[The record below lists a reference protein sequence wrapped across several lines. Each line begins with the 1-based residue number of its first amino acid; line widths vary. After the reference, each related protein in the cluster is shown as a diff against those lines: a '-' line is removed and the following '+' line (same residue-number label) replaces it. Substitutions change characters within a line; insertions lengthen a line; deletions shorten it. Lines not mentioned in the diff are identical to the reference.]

1 MVRNYPSARFG
12 FVLIE
17 SVIVLKKNDMRRSLK
32 IGFIALLSGV
42 LAVPAIAGNSDRA
55 GQAGATELLINPWAR
70 SSGFGSANTASVRGL
85 EAQYLNVAGLAFTN
99 KTEVLFS
106 STQWLVGSGVMINS
120 FGISQKIG
128 EAGVIGLGIMNMSFG
143 EIDIT
148 TSDLPEGG
156 IGTFSPNYLNIG
168 ISYAKSFSNSI
179 NGGITVRVINQSI
192 SNLRASGVAFDA
204 GISYTTGLGNRDKEK
219 NKDNVSFG
227 ISLKNVGPP
236 MKFSGDGLSVRGSV
250 PGSDNSLTLEYRSA
264 KYEMPS
270 SLNIGV
276 TYHWRDNKLM
286 NRVTGAANFTSNS
299 FSKDQFSFG
308 AEYSFK
314 DLFMVRGGYVLQF
327 GKGGPDIAASALTG
341 PTAGATVEVGLG
353 KKGTEKKT
361 KLGIDYSYRHTNP
374 FSGVHSIGVRLAL

>member
-1 MVRNYPSARFG
+1 
-12 FVLIE
+12 
-17 SVIVLKKNDMRRSLK
+17 MRRSLK
-32 IGFIALLSGV
+32 IGFIALLSGTFV
-42 LAVPAIAGNSDRA
+42 LPALAGNSDRA

-70 SSGFGSANTASVRGL
+70 SSGFGNANTASVRGL
-85 EAQYLNVAGLAFTN
+85 EAQYLNVSGLAYTN

-106 STQWLVGSGVMINS
+106 NTQWLVGSGVMINS
-120 FGISQKIG
+120 FGLSQKIG
-128 EAGVIGLGIMNMSFG
+128 DAGVIGLGIMNMSFG

-148 TSDLPEGG
+148 TSDLPDGG

-179 NGGITVRVINQSI
+179 NGGITVRIINHSI
-192 SNLRASGVAFDA
+192 SNLNASGVAFDA
-204 GISYTTGLGNRDKEK
+204 GISYTTTLGNRDKEK

-236 MKFSGDGLSVRGSV
+236 MKFNGDGLSARATPNDG
-250 PGSDNSLTLEYRSA
+250 GNSLTFEYRSA

-270 SLNIGV
+270 SLNIGLS
-276 TYHWRDNKLM
+276 YQWRDTKLV
-286 NRVTGAANFTSNS
+286 NRITGAANFTSNS

-314 DLFMVRGGYVLQF
+314 DLFMLRGGYVLQF
-327 GKGGPDIAASALTG
+327 GKGGSDIAASALTG

-353 KKGTEKKT
+353 KKESEKRT
-361 KLGIDYSYRHTNP
+361 KLGIDYSYRHSNP
-374 FSGVHSIGVRLAL
+374 FAGVHSIGVRLAL